1 MCGVLLFQI
10 LARLLRQLQP
20 GEQLVVLALESVM
33 LSPSIFDFGDLVG
46 QITVPVSQVVDVGS
60 GPVAEVSE

>member
-10 LARLLRQLQP
+10 LARILRQLQP

-33 LSPSIFDFGDLVG
+33 LSPRIFDFGDLVG

-60 GPVAEVSE
+60 DPVAEVSE